1 MISAFA
7 NTWKVPELRDRILFT
22 LALIVIIR
30 LGVHIT
36 LPGVD
41 ASVIKAWLDDL
52 QKQDPTSPTG
62 GVTALLTVFSGGG
75 LQQAGIFALGIMP
88 YISASIMVQLMTAVV
103 PKLSRLA
110 REDGGRQKIVQYT
123 RYITIGIAIVQG
135 FFVAKSLTAPG
146 NIPYMAGIERF
157 GELVP
162 DPSVGW
168 MLLTVVTIVAGTV
181 LLMWIGD
188 QITEKGIGNGTS
200 IIITV
205 NIISALPGALIQ
217 AWNYFV
223 TGDGVSKYNAIM
235 MVVMIALLLIVIAAT
250 IAITQAQRRIAVQ
263 YAKRVVGR
271 KQFGGQTQYLPLKVN
286 YSGVMPIIFAS
297 AVLSLP
303 PMMLQ
308 WFFAGQGW
316 STKLYGELVG
326 GGTWYYVLGG
336 IGIFLFSYFWVA
348 MMFQPSQIAEDLK
361 RNGGYIPGVR
371 PGKPTADFLD
381 FTMTR
386 LTFAGAVFLTLLFV
400 LPVAVGALVK
410 LPPGSLVLQFFG
422 GTSLLIMV
430 GVVLDIMRQVETQ
443 LLQRHYDGFLR
454 KGKLKGRYDRLKQGS
469 NAAPRTVIVYLWTIV
484 ALLIVLAITAYV
496 YNRANQPAKTT
507 PPSEQV
513 EKSDAQPSDA
523 SQEQSKSSD
532 VKTSDAAAPATE
544 TASEAQATDEGNASA
559 NGSQEQQSAPP
570 DESQPAPTEPAP
582 KSQGSGE

>member
-7 NTWKVPELRDRILFT
+7 NTWKIPELRDRILFT

-41 ASVIKAWLDDL
+41 ATVIKAWMDDI

-62 GVTALLTVFSGGG
+62 GITALLTVFSGGG

-88 YISASIMVQLMTAVV
+88 YISASIMVQLMTAIV

-110 REDGGRQKIVQYT
+110 REDGGRQKITQYT

-135 FFVAKSLTAPG
+135 FFVAKSLTNPG
-146 NIPYMAGIERF
+146 SIPYMSGIERF
-157 GELVP
+157 GNLVP
-162 DPSVGW
+162 DPSALW
-168 MLLTVVTIVAGTV
+168 MILTVVTIVAGTV

-205 NIISALPGALIQ
+205 NIISSLPGALIQ
-217 AWNYFV
+217 AWKYFV
-223 TGDGVSKYNAIM
+223 TGDGGSFRAIM
-235 MVVMIALLLIVIAAT
+235 MVVMIALLLVVIAAT
-250 IAITQAQRRIAVQ
+250 ISITQAQRRIAVQ

-286 YSGVMPIIFAS
+286 YAGVMPIIFAS

-308 WFFAGQGW
+308 WFFAGQAW
-316 STKLYGELVG
+316 ATKIYGELVG
-326 GGTWYYVLGG
+326 GGLWYYILGG

-386 LTFAGAVFLTLLFV
+386 LTFAGAIFLTLLFV
-400 LPVAVGALVK
+400 LPVVTGKIVG
-410 LPPGSLVLQFFG
+410 LPPGSLVLHFFG

-430 GVVLDIMRQVETQ
+430 GVVLDVMRQVETQ
-443 LLQRHYDGFLR
+443 LLQKHYDGFLR
-454 KGKLKGRYDRLKQGS
+454 KGKLKGRYDRLSQGS
-469 NAAPRTVIVYLWTIV
+469 NAAPRTAIVYLWTVI
-484 ALLIVLAITAYV
+484 AVLVVVGITAYI
-496 YNRANQPAKTT
+496 Y
-507 PPSEQV
+507 
-513 EKSDAQPSDA
+513 KS
-523 SQEQSKSSD
+523 
-532 VKTSDAAAPATE
+532 VH
-544 TASEAQATDEGNASA
+544 
-559 NGSQEQQSAPP
+559 
-570 DESQPAPTEPAP
+570 
-582 KSQGSGE
+582 

>member
-1 MISAFA
+1 MISAFT
-7 NTWKVPELRDRILFT
+7 NTWKIPELRDRILFT

-41 ASVIKAWLDDL
+41 ATVIKEWMDMQA
-52 QKQDPTSPTG
+52 KNPANG
-62 GVTALLTVFSGGG
+62 GGIGALLQVFSGGG

-110 REDGGRQKIVQYT
+110 REDGGRQKITQYT
-123 RYITIGIAIVQG
+123 RYITIGIALVQG
-135 FFVAKSLTAPG
+135 FFVAKSLTNPG
-146 NIPYMAGIERF
+146 SIPYMTGIEDVGRA
-157 GELVP
+157 LVP
-162 DPSVGW
+162 DPSALW
-168 MLLTVVTIVAGTV
+168 MILTVITIVAGTV

-217 AWNYFV
+217 AWKFFIPSSGQVNPF
-223 TGDGVSKYNAIM
+223 NAM
-235 MVVMIALLLIVIAAT
+235 WMVVMIALLLVVIAAT

-286 YSGVMPIIFAS
+286 YAGVMPIIFAS

-303 PMMLQ
+303 PLMLQ
-308 WFFAGQGW
+308 WIPGVSGQPW
-316 STKLYGELVG
+316 AVKLYGQLSQG
-326 GGTWYYVLGG
+326 GIWFYFLGG
-336 IGIFLFSYFWVA
+336 VGIFLFSYFWVA

-386 LTFAGAVFLTLLFV
+386 LTFAGAFFMMAIFV
-400 LPVAVGALVK
+400 LPVITGNVVG

-430 GVVLDIMRQVETQ
+430 QVILDVMRQVETQ
-443 LLQRHYDGFLR
+443 LLQKHYDGFLR
-454 KGKLKGRYDRLKQGS
+454 KGKLKGRYDRLSQTSG
-469 NAAPRTVIVYLWTIV
+469 AAPKTAILYLWIV
-484 ALLIVLAITAYV
+484 IAILIVIGITAYI
-496 YNRANQPAKTT
+496 YN
-507 PPSEQV
+507 
-513 EKSDAQPSDA
+513 
-523 SQEQSKSSD
+523 QSH
-532 VKTSDAAAPATE
+532 
-544 TASEAQATDEGNASA
+544 
-559 NGSQEQQSAPP
+559 
-570 DESQPAPTEPAP
+570 
-582 KSQGSGE
+582 